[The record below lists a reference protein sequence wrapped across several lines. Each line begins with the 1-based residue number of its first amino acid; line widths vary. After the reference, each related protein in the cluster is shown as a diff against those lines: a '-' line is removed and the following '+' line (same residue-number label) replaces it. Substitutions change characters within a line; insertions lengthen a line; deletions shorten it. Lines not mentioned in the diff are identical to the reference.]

1 MRSHTM
7 HHAHKALREGRAD
20 GDFAHI
26 EFRAT
31 PIHQSR
37 ESAERCDL
45 LTTQHVRYPGCPH
58 VSMGTGPQPYQG
70 EGNNEENDSTKL
82 EA

>member
-20 GDFAHI
+20 GDVAHI
-26 EFRAT
+26 MFRAT
-31 PIHQSR
+31 PIHKSR

-45 LTTQHVRYPGCPH
+45 LTTQRVRYSGCPH
-58 VSMGTGPQPYQG
+58 V
-70 EGNNEENDSTKL
+70 
-82 EA
+82 